1 MTEPTSLPGA
11 FPGASSGA
19 APARHH
25 ATPAEV
31 LDFWLGDG
39 VEKDWPTQ
47 DLGKRW
53 FGGGAELDEDIRARF
68 GLEVE
73 AAVDGGLQGW
83 AQPPLHRLA
92 LVILLDQFT
101 RNVFRGSGKAF
112 AGDARAQQLVL
123 EALAAQTDLQLP
135 WAGRV
140 FLYMPLMHAE
150 SLALQDECVARFTR
164 LVDDAP
170 DSLKQRLRGNLDFAH
185 QHRDIIAR
193 FGRFPYRNAALG
205 RTDTPEEADFL
216 LKGPRFGQ

>member
-1 MTEPTSLPGA
+1 MTEPTPTSN
-11 FPGASSGA
+11 ASPS
-19 APARHH
+19 RHH

-39 VEKDWPTQ
+39 VEKEWPTQ

-53 FGGGAELDEDIRARF
+53 FGGGAELDAEISTRF
-68 GLEVE
+68 GADVE
-73 AAVDGGLQGW
+73 AAVNGGLQDW
-83 AQPPLHRLA
+83 EQPALNRLA

-101 RNVFRGSGKAF
+101 RNVFRGKDQAF
-112 AGDARAQQLVL
+112 AGDTRAQQLVL
-123 EALAAQTDLQLP
+123 EALASGADLQLP
-135 WAGRV
+135 WAGRI

-164 LVDDAP
+164 LQAEAP
-170 DSLKQRLRGNLDFAH
+170 ASLKQRLQSNVDFAH

-193 FGRFPYRNAALG
+193 FGRFPYRNAAL
-205 RTDTPEEADFL
+205 RRLDTPEEADFL

>member
-1 MTEPTSLPGA
+1 MTEPTPSRN
-11 FPGASSGA
+11 ASSSH
-19 APARHH
+19 HH

-39 VEKDWPTQ
+39 VSKEWPTQ

-53 FGGGAELDEDIRARF
+53 FGGGAGLDAEISARF
-68 GLEVE
+68 GSNVE
-73 AAVDGGLQGW
+73 AAVNGGLQDW
-83 AQPPLHRLA
+83 EQPALNRLA

-101 RNVFRGSGKAF
+101 RNVFRGKGQAF

-123 EALAAQTDLQLP
+123 EALAAGADLQLP
-135 WAGRV
+135 WAGRL

-150 SLALQDECVARFTR
+150 ILALQDECVARFTR
-164 LVDDAP
+164 LQADAP
-170 DSLKQRLRGNLDFAH
+170 DALKQRLQGNLDFAH

-205 RTDTPEEADFL
+205 RADTPEETDFL

>member
-1 MTEPTSLPGA
+1 MTESTPSSNTS
-11 FPGASSGA
+11 ASS
-19 APARHH
+19 HH

-39 VEKDWPTQ
+39 VNKEWPTQ

-53 FGGGAELDEDIRARF
+53 FGGGAELDAEISARF
-68 GLEVE
+68 GNNVE
-73 AAVDGGLQGW
+73 AAVAGGLQDW
-83 AQPPLHRLA
+83 EQPPLNRLA

-101 RNVFRGSGKAF
+101 RNVFRGQAKAF

-123 EALAAQTDLQLP
+123 EALANGTDLQLP

-164 LVDDAP
+164 LQADAP
-170 DSLKQRLRGNLDFAH
+170 DSLKPRFQGNIDFAH

-193 FGRFPYRNAALG
+193 FGRFPYRNTALG
-205 RTDTPEEADFL
+205 RLDTAEDKDFL
-216 LKGPRFGQ
+216 IKGPRFGQ